1 MPRPVA
7 VLLLIA
13 AWFVGLATLGLA
25 WGQTGDP
32 STAMNLP
39 AAGGSFV
46 INLSDLTFP
55 GAVFLGF
62 WMLARALP
70 VALRSWTPTLRVEL
84 VHREREPGE
93 PGR

>member
-1 MPRPVA
+1 MPRLL
-7 VLLLIA
+7 VLPLVVV
-13 AWFVGLATLGLA
+13 AWFLGFAFLGMA
-25 WGQTGDP
+25 WAQTGDP
-32 STAMNLP
+32 STAVALP

-46 INLSDLTFP
+46 LNLSDLTFP

-84 VHREREPGE
+84 VHKEREP
-93 PGR
+93 PDADR

>member
-7 VLLLIA
+7 VLVLVV
-13 AWFVGLATLGLA
+13 AWFLGFAFLGMA
-25 WGQTGDP
+25 WGQTDP
-32 STAMNLP
+32 GTAAMAVP
-39 AAGGSFV
+39 TPGGPV
-46 INLSDLTFP
+46 ALNVGDLTFP

-84 VHREREPGE
+84 VHREREGSNGE
-93 PGR
+93 R